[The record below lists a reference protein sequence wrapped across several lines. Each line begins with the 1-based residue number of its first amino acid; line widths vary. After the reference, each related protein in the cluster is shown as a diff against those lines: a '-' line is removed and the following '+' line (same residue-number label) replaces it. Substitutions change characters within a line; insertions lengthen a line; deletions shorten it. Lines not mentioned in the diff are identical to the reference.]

1 MKHKQAV
8 TGNEVEVQL
17 RHVIVSRTDPDGR
30 ITYVN
35 RDFIEVSGFA
45 EAELIGADHSIV
57 RHPDMPAAVF
67 EDMWRDLK
75 AGRPWSGLVKNRC
88 RNGDHYWV
96 VGNVAPIMEDGRIAG
111 YISVRGR
118 APRNRIDEAEAAY
131 RSLREEPDSGLVV
144 RHGRVVS
151 NGLAARFARWYRDI
165 TLVGKLWWS
174 LALAMALVL
183 ALAAVGWQGS
193 AAMLADLLGLA
204 DPGGAGNAA
213 LRQAAQARM
222 DDIRLL
228 LGAGVLAIA
237 AVCGGLIWLVATT
250 ITRPLA
256 EARSALEKLA
266 AGNFQG
272 EFSAIRNDEL
282 GRLLQYL
289 KSMKIRL
296 GYDLEERRRVAAENL
311 RIRQALECVET
322 NVRIADI
329 DGRVIYANPALL
341 RTLRRVE
348 AEIRRDLPGFDAS
361 RFVGSNIGELYPDP
375 QAAVRRLASLRE
387 QARIDMKIGGR
398 HFVVTTNPIIDGAGS
413 MLGTVGEWRDR
424 TEELMVEA
432 ELTGLVESAA
442 SGDFS
447 GRVPPEGKS
456 GFFLQL
462 AEGLNRLMGV
472 ISGSVEEVARVLD
485 AVARGELT
493 EQIAGEYRGT
503 LGRLKDD
510 TNATVARLREVVE
523 RIKESAETISAAS
536 QQIAAGN
543 GELSARTEAQAGS
556 LEQTASA
563 MEELNA
569 TVHQNADNARVA
581 QELAASANT
590 VAERGGA
597 TMHKVVST
605 MGDIQS
611 AARRIEDIIG
621 VIDAIAFQTNILAVN
636 AAVEAARAGESGRG
650 FAVVAS
656 EVRAL
661 AKRSAQSAREVKGL
675 IADSV
680 GKVEGGVRLVD
691 EAGRTM
697 EEIVEAFHR
706 VSGLVSGIA
715 EASREQS
722 LGIEQVTAAVGQMD
736 EMTQHNA
743 ALVEEAAAAA
753 ASLEEQA
760 RGLVEAV
767 GVFDVGGAPPVASQ
781 PVAKT
786 PAAGAGRVAKLASR
800 PATGAA
806 RPARG
811 APLPKVRKLAS
822 VRKALQDEWEE
833 F

>member
-1 MKHKQAV
+1 MKWLDRLSLSACLMLPV
-8 TGNEVEVQL
+8 
-17 RHVIVSRTDPDGR
+17 
-30 ITYVN
+30 
-35 RDFIEVSGFA
+35 
-45 EAELIGADHSIV
+45 
-57 RHPDMPAAVF
+57 AAATV
-67 EDMWRDLK
+67 
-75 AGRPWSGLVKNRC
+75 
-88 RNGDHYWV
+88 
-96 VGNVAPIMEDGRIAG
+96 
-111 YISVRGR
+111 
-118 APRNRIDEAEAAY
+118 
-131 RSLREEPDSGLVV
+131 
-144 RHGRVVS
+144 
-151 NGLAARFARWYRDI
+151 LAALAVPALSASGAGGM
-165 TLVGKLWWS
+165 TALLGGLL
-174 LALAMALVL
+174 LALLPAL
-183 ALAAVGWQGS
+183 ALAAW
-193 AAMLADLLGLA
+193 LAGHMRARL
-204 DPGGAGNAA
+204 
-213 LRQAAQARM
+213 AQAR
-222 DDIRLL
+222 R
-228 LGAGVLAIA
+228 VA
-237 AVCGGLIWLVATT
+237 AEVTEGRFDARQT
-250 ITRPLA
+250 ID
-256 EARSALEKLA
+256 
-266 AGNFQG
+266 G
-272 EFSAIRNDEL
+272 RNEL
-282 GRLLQYL
+282 GRLLAAL
-289 KSMKIRL
+289 GSMQRSL
-296 GYDLEERRRVAAENL
+296 AQRCDAERAEAEANL
-311 RIRQALECVET
+311 RIRNALDTAKVSMMLADADGVITYMNASAHNMLSRAERSMGGSLPGGVRAADIVGNT
-322 NVRIADI
+322 FDIFHRNAPAQRDRIA
-329 DGRVIYANPALL
+329 AL
-341 RTLRRVE
+341 RTTYK
-348 AEIRRDLPGFDAS
+348 AEIRLGEFTFQLVLNPVFDAD
-361 RFVGSNIGELYPDP
+361 G
-375 QAAVRRLASLRE
+375 RR
-387 QARIDMKIGGR
+387 G
-398 HFVVTTNPIIDGAGS
+398 
-413 MLGTVGEWRDR
+413 GTVLEWYDR
-424 TEELMVEA
+424 TDEA
-432 ELTGLVESAA
+432 ALRGALADLIDRAA

-767 GVFDVGGAPPVASQ
+767 GVFTTAAPAD
-781 PVAKT
+781 
-786 PAAGAGRVAKLASR
+786 GRR
-800 PATGAA
+800 
-806 RPARG
+806 
-811 APLPKVRKLAS
+811 VRA
-822 VRKALQDEWEE
+822 
-833 F
+833 